1 MGEAAEDSMEREEE
15 NQDQRDLHAVGKCD
29 KDLCPICF
37 WTDPEVMK
45 DFGILE
51 DEECRD
57 AEQ

>member
-51 DEECRD
+51 DEG
-57 AEQ
+57 